1 MDARMWDDHYRSK
14 DLVWGAEANRWVVR
28 EAADL
33 PPGNALDLAAG
44 EGRNTLWLAARGWQ
58 VTAAD
63 FSSVALDRGR
73 QLAAGQPAEVAERIT
88 WLRTDVTNWTPDE
101 AAFGLVLL
109 VYVHLP
115 SQQRGTLLRRAARA
129 VAPGGTLL
137 VVGHDTTNITDGFG
151 GPQDPEVL
159 FTPEDVLTDLADA
172 GLRSVRAERVR
183 RTVTRPDGEPA
194 EAIDALVR
202 LTRPGGSANG

>member
-1 MDARMWDDHYRSK
+1 MDARMWDDRYRSK

-28 EAADL
+28 EVADL

-44 EGRNTLWLAARGWQ
+44 EGRNSLWLAARGWQ

-88 WLRTDVTNWTPDE
+88 WLHTDVTNWTPDE
-101 AAFGLVLL
+101 AAFDLVLL

-115 SQQRGTLLRRAARA
+115 AQQRGTLLRRAAQA

-137 VVGHDTTNITDGFG
+137 VVGHDTTNLTDGFG

-202 LTRPGGSANG
+202 LSRPGGSVHG